1 MNTHPARSG
10 DLAAPHPHGHR
21 HGHAHAH
28 AHAHGAHDGHG
39 THAATGHRQRPGRH
53 GGAERRRLSQRP
65 WWPWLRRSASLLF
78 FGLVGWLL
86 WRYARNI
93 AWGEVMQSLRD
104 LPRPALA
111 AAVGLA
117 VASHL
122 LYACFDLIGRRYTRH
137 TLRTGI
143 VMAVTFVSYTF
154 NLCIG
159 SLVGG
164 VGFRYRL
171 YSRLG
176 LKTGV
181 ITRIVSMSMLTN
193 WLGYKLLAG
202 FLFLVHPLA
211 LPPEWKMGNHGLQWA
226 GAALIAVSLGY
237 VLACWKMGD
246 HVWHWRGHELYLPPW
261 RMAVVQM
268 TISCLNWSLMAGVIW
283 VLLQRQLPYPDVLTV
298 LLVGA
303 IAGVV
308 LHVPAGLGVFE
319 AVFIALLGHRI
330 GEPQL
335 LAALLGYRAV
345 YYIGPLMI
353 AALLYLLMEAR
364 ARKLKR
370 RAHVGR
376 PPSSQPQ
383 ESAP

>member
-1 MNTHPARSG
+1 MKPIRPLPAELLQAANDSVIDPESDFGAPEPLLPARQKKG
-10 DLAAPHPHGHR
+10 
-21 HGHAHAH
+21 
-28 AHAHGAHDGHG
+28 
-39 THAATGHRQRPGRH
+39 
-53 GGAERRRLSQRP
+53 
-65 WWPWLRRSASLLF
+65 WWPWLRRVLSFAFFVAVTWLLVEYARRIDWEDVLASLQ
-78 FGLVGWLL
+78 
-86 WRYARNI
+86 A
-93 AWGEVMQSLRD
+93 
-104 LPRPALA
+104 LPVPALG

-122 LYACFDLIGRRYTRH
+122 LYSCFDLIGRRYTGH
-137 TLRTGI
+137 TLKTGL
-143 VMAVTFVSYTF
+143 VMMVNFVSYAF

-202 FLFLVHPLA
+202 LLFLIHPIA
-211 LPPEWKMGNHGLQWA
+211 LPPSWHMGNHGLQWIGAVLVAISA
-226 GAALIAVSLGY
+226 GYIF
-237 VLACWKMGD
+237 ACWRAGD
-246 HVWHWRGHELYLPPW
+246 HTWNWRGHELYLPPW
-261 RMAVVQM
+261 RMAVLQM
-268 TISCLNWSLMAGVIW
+268 AISCINWCLMAAIIW
-283 VLLQRQLPYPDVLTV
+283 VLLQQKIVYTDVLTV

-330 GEPQL
+330 SEGQL

-345 YYIGPLMI
+345 YYIGPLAI
-353 AALLYLLMEAR
+353 ASVLYLGMELKAR
-364 ARKLKR
+364 RLKKK
-370 RAHVGR
+370 AHI
-376 PPSSQPQ
+376 
-383 ESAP
+383 APA

>member
-1 MNTHPARSG
+1 MRPHTLPRNLREAANDSSIGPVTDSG
-10 DLAAPHPHGHR
+10 WLQPPPAAPKR
-21 HGHAHAH
+21 KKLQAH
-28 AHAHGAHDGHG
+28 
-39 THAATGHRQRPGRH
+39 
-53 GGAERRRLSQRP
+53 P
-65 WWPWLRRSASLLF
+65 WWPWAKRIFSLLF
-78 FGLVGWLL
+78 FAAVLWLLVG
-86 WRYARNI
+86 YARHI
-93 AWGEVMQSLRD
+93 DWGDVADSLRA
-104 LPRPALA
+104 LPAPALF

-122 LYACFDLIGRRYTRH
+122 LYACFDLIGRRYTGH
-137 TLRTGI
+137 TLKTPI

-202 FLFLVHPLA
+202 FLFLVHPIA
-211 LPPEWKMGNHGLQWA
+211 LPPAWHMGNHGLQWIGA
-226 GAALIAVSLGY
+226 GLMAISIAYIV
-237 VLACWKMGD
+237 ACWRMGD
-246 HVWHWRGHELYLPPW
+246 HTWDWRGHELYLPPW
-261 RMAVVQM
+261 RMAVLQM
-268 TISCLNWSLMAGVIW
+268 AISALNWSLMAGIIW
-283 VLLQRQLPYPDVLTV
+283 VLLQRQIPYTDVLTV

-319 AVFIALLGHRI
+319 AVFIAMLSYRISEGH
-330 GEPQL
+330 L

-345 YYIGPLMI
+345 YYIGPLAI
-353 AALLYLLMEAR
+353 AAAMYLVMELR
-364 ARKLKR
+364 ARRLKR
-370 RAHVGR
+370 HAHI
-376 PPSSQPQ
+376 
-383 ESAP
+383 APA

>member
-1 MNTHPARSG
+1 MSTRSIRTAEFDAPHGVHGPPHRKHPVRNPARE
-10 DLAAPHPHGHR
+10 
-21 HGHAHAH
+21 
-28 AHAHGAHDGHG
+28 G
-39 THAATGHRQRPGRH
+39 T
-53 GGAERRRLSQRP
+53 RLRQRP
-65 WWPWLRRSASLLF
+65 WWPHVRRGASLLF
-78 FGLVGWLL
+78 FALVAWLL
-86 WRYARNI
+86 WRYGRNI
-93 AWGEVMQSLRD
+93 AWDDVLQSLRE
-104 LPRPALA
+104 LPPPALA
-111 AAVGLA
+111 AAVLLA
-117 VASHL
+117 AASHL

-143 VMAVTFVSYTF
+143 VMAVTFISYTF

-211 LPPEWKMGNHGLQWA
+211 LPPEWHMGNHGLQWIGA
-226 GAALIAVSLGY
+226 GLVALSLGY
-237 VLACWKMGD
+237 LLACWKMGD
-246 HVWHWRGHELYLPPW
+246 HVWNWRGHELYLPPW

-268 TISCLNWSLMAGVIW
+268 TISCINWSLMAGIIW
-283 VLLQRQLPYPDVLTV
+283 VLLQRQLPYTDVLTV

-330 GEPQL
+330 GEGPL

-345 YYIGPLMI
+345 YYIGPLVI
-353 AALLYLLMEAR
+353 AALLYLVMEAR
-364 ARKLKR
+364 ARRLKR
-370 RAHVGR
+370 RAHIGR
-376 PPSSQPQ
+376 PQRQGASP
-383 ESAP
+383 